1 MDTIVEAVLHM
12 IGLYAYASPM
22 LDLSVICRVLSE
34 SSMRNLLK
42 RTNLSNDGFGYA
54 WKAISGSLIRHDVE
68 GYATHLCYH

>member
-34 SSMRNLLK
+34 SSMQKSLK
-42 RTNLSNDGFGYA
+42 WMDLGNNGFGYA
-54 WKAISGSLIRHDVE
+54 WKEISGMPQ
-68 GYATHLCYH
+68 Y